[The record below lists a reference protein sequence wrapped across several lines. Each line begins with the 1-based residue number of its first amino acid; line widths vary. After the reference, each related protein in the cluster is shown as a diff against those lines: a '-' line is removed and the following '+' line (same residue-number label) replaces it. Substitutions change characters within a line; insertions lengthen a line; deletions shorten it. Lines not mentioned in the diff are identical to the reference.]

1 MPRSKIM
8 QMERVLGF
16 ATRFLEEVRA
26 DLSRAK
32 MDGSDTPPRIR
43 CVHERP
49 GHATPEFRTLNIP
62 VPEGMG
68 GVSPEVLSGSIAHF
82 AADKRPDCLMLALE
96 AEMDGRPVLIA
107 EARCKYGTR
116 LFWLQ
121 PFRMGETHVE
131 WDEPLDGG
139 WRDPG
144 DEEMI
149 LDASFARVPVPVAA
163 TAARVPRSKAAV

>member
-1 MPRSKIM
+1 M
-8 QMERVLGF
+8 QMERVLSF
-16 ATRFLEEVRA
+16 ATRFLDEVRD

-32 MDGSDTPPRIR
+32 MDGSDTPPRLR

-62 VPEGMG
+62 IPERMV
-68 GVSPEVLSGSIAHF
+68 GVSPEVLSGSIAQY
-82 AADKRPDCLMLALE
+82 AADKKPDCLMLALE

-116 LFWLQ
+116 LFWMQ
-121 PFRMGETHVE
+121 PFEVLATHVE
-131 WDEPLDGG
+131 WGEPLAGG
-139 WRDPG
+139 WRDPE

-149 LDASFARVPVPVAA
+149 LDASFPRTVVPVVKAVRAPRKAA
-163 TAARVPRSKAAV
+163 T